1 MQELAPRIAE
11 GKQEKYM
18 NRYTWNEYKE
28 LLKEAGLMT
37 ACSDLSADGTVTQL
51 TYESGKVH
59 EGCLFVCK
67 GATFKKAYL
76 EDALS
81 RGAVGYVSE
90 TDYEI
95 PDVPYLLVKDIRKT
109 MPVLAKKFYGA
120 PDEDLQIVAL
130 TGTKGKTTTAYF
142 IKALLDESLERQ
154 GKAES
159 AFLSTVEVYD
169 GVTREGSSITT
180 PESMELY
187 RHFRNAVDSDISLL
201 TMEVSSQALKYDRV
215 LGIPFEIGVFL
226 NISEDHI
233 SPVEHPDF
241 EDYFQAKLSLFNRVK
256 TAVINRNADH
266 YEEIYQ
272 AAQNAEQVVSFG
284 TEVDADVFGYEI
296 GTENGQIT
304 FRVRTESF
312 DEKFTLAMHGI
323 FNVENALAA
332 IAVGTVLGFPVEDM
346 KAALARVQVGGRMEE
361 YVSKDG
367 KLHVIVDYAHNG
379 LSFRK
384 IFESSEMEYPGAKRR
399 VVFGCPGGKAI
410 NRRAD
415 MGAAVSGDCVK
426 AYLTAD
432 DPGPERVEDICTQIA
447 EHIDA
452 DRCKW
457 ECIPDRAE
465 AIEKAIAE
473 IVAEGE
479 EQAVLLVLGKGSEH
493 AQKVNRKSEP
503 YESDAAV
510 VKRIL
515 GI

>member
-1 MQELAPRIAE
+1 
-11 GKQEKYM
+11 M

-28 LLKEAGLMT
+28 LLKGTEALT
-37 ACSDLSADGTVTQL
+37 AFADPVADCPVTQL
-51 TYESGKVH
+51 TYESQKVQP
-59 EGCLFVCK
+59 GCLFVCK

-76 EDALS
+76 EDAVS

-90 TDYEI
+90 TDYQL
-95 PDVPYLLVKDIRKT
+95 PGVPYLLVKDIRKT
-109 MPVLAKKFYGA
+109 MPVLAKKFYCA
-120 PDEDLQIVAL
+120 PDEELKIVAL

-142 IKALLDESLERQ
+142 IKGLMDQAMERM

-169 GVTREGSSITT
+169 GVVREGSSITT

-187 RHFRNAVDSDISLL
+187 RHFRNAADAGISHL

-241 EDYFQAKLSLFNRVK
+241 EDYFQAKLSLFSRVK
-256 TAVINRNADH
+256 TALINRNAEH
-266 YEEIYQ
+266 YEEIRE
-272 AAQNAEQVVSFG
+272 AAEAAEQVVTFG
-284 TEVDADVFGYEI
+284 TDVDADVFGYEI

-304 FRVRTESF
+304 FRVRTEEF

-332 IAVGTVLGFPVEDM
+332 IAVGCVLGFEPEDM
-346 KAALARVQVGGRMEE
+346 KAALARTQVGGRMEE

-367 KLHVIVDYAHNG
+367 KLHVIADYAHNG
-379 LSFRK
+379 LSFQK
-384 IFESSEMEYPGAKRR
+384 AFESAMVEYPNAVRK
-399 VVFGCPGGKAI
+399 VVFGSVGDKAI

-415 MGAAVSGDCVK
+415 MGRVVSEYCEK

-432 DPGPERVEDICTQIA
+432 DPGCERVEDICSQIA
-447 EHIDA
+447 EHIDTEK
-452 DRCKW
+452 CSW

-465 AIEKAIAE
+465 AIEKAIAD
-473 IVAEGE
+473 IQKDGRDT
-479 EQAVLLVLGKGSEH
+479 VLLLLGKGNEH
-493 AQKVNRKSEP
+493 AQKVNRKPVP
-503 YESDAAV
+503 YESDPAV

-515 GI
+515 GL

>member
-1 MQELAPRIAE
+1 
-11 GKQEKYM
+11 M
-18 NRYTWNEYKE
+18 NQFTWNEYKE
-28 LLKEAGLMT
+28 LLMEEAMLT
-37 ACSDLSADGTVTQL
+37 DAWDPSENPAVTQL
-51 TYESGKVH
+51 TYESQKVQP
-59 EGCLFVCK
+59 GCLFVCK
-67 GATFKKAYL
+67 GAAFRQAYL
-76 EDALS
+76 EDALA

-90 TDYEI
+90 KDYGI
-95 PDVPYLLVKDIRKT
+95 PGVPHLLVKDIRKA
-109 MPVLAKKFYGA
+109 MPSLAKKFYCA
-120 PDEDLQIVAL
+120 PDEELKIVAL

-142 IKALLDESLERQ
+142 IKELLDEALERKGQ
-154 GKAES
+154 PES

-169 GVTREGSSITT
+169 GKSRQGSSITT

-187 RHFRNAVDSDISLL
+187 RHFRNAADSDISLL

-241 EDYFQAKLSLFNRVK
+241 EDYFQAKLSLFSRVK

-266 YEEIYQ
+266 YERILE
-272 AAQNAEQVVSFG
+272 AAACAEQVVTFG
-284 TEVDADVFGYEI
+284 TELDADVFGYEI
-296 GTENGQIT
+296 RTENGKIT

-332 IAVGTVLGFPVEDM
+332 IAVGTVLGFEPAAM
-346 KAALARVQVGGRMEE
+346 KAALERVQVGGRMEE
-361 YVSKDG
+361 YTSRDG
-367 KLHVIVDYAHNG
+367 AVHVIVDYAHNG

-384 IFESSEMEYPGAKRR
+384 IFESSALEYPEAERR

-410 NRRAD
+410 NRRGD
-415 MGAAVSGDCVK
+415 MGEAVSESCVK

-432 DPGPERVEDICTQIA
+432 DPGPEKVEEICRQIA
-447 EHIDA
+447 EHIDGE
-452 DRCKW
+452 RCSY

-473 IVAEGE
+473 IRAEGKDS
-479 EQAVLLVLGKGSEH
+479 AVLLVLGKGSET
-493 AQKVNRKSEP
+493 AQKIEGKSVP

-510 VKRIL
+510 VKRVL

>member
-1 MQELAPRIAE
+1 
-11 GKQEKYM
+11 M
-18 NRYTWNEYKE
+18 NQFTWNEYKE
-28 LLKEAGLMT
+28 LLKDTGMLT
-37 ACSDLSADGTVTQL
+37 AFCDPEGNPSVNQL
-51 TYESGKVH
+51 TYESGKVQQ
-59 EGCLFVCK
+59 GCLFVCK
-67 GATFKKAYL
+67 GAAFKKAYL
-76 EDALS
+76 EDAIA

-90 TDYEI
+90 KDFEI
-95 PDVPYLLVKDIRKT
+95 PGVPYLLVKDIRKT
-109 MPVLAKKFYGA
+109 MPVLAKKFYCS
-120 PDEDLQIVAL
+120 PDEELKIVAL

-142 IKALLDESLERQ
+142 IKALLDESLERE

-169 GVTREGSSITT
+169 GVVREGSSITT

-187 RHFRNAVDSDISLL
+187 RHFRNAVDSNISLL

-215 LGIPFEIGVFL
+215 LGIPFEAGVFL

-241 EDYFQAKLSLFNRVK
+241 EDYFQSKLSLFSRVK
-256 TAVINRNADH
+256 TAIINRNADH
-266 YEEIYQ
+266 YEEICQ
-272 AAQNAEQVVSFG
+272 AAQAAEQVVTFG
-284 TEVDADVFGYEI
+284 TELDADVFGYEI

-304 FRVRTESF
+304 FRVRTENF

-332 IAVGTVLGFPVEDM
+332 IAVGVVLGFEPAAM
-346 KAALARVQVGGRMEE
+346 QAALGRVQVGGRMEE
-361 YVSKDG
+361 YTSKDG

-384 IFESSEMEYPGAKRR
+384 IFESSALEYPEAERR

-415 MGAAVSGDCVK
+415 MGDAVSESCVK

-432 DPGPERVEDICTQIA
+432 DPGPEKVEEICAQIA
-447 EHIDA
+447 SHIDESHC
-452 DRCKW
+452 RW

-465 AIEKAIAE
+465 AIGKAIAE
-473 IVAEGE
+473 ICAEAEGE
-479 EQAVLLVLGKGSEH
+479 AVLLVLGKGSEH
-493 AQKVNRKSEP
+493 AQKVNGKSEP

-515 GI
+515 GIE

>member
-1 MQELAPRIAE
+1 
-11 GKQEKYM
+11 M
-18 NRYTWNEYKE
+18 NYYTWNEYKT
-28 LLKEAGLMT
+28 LLAETG
-37 ACSDLSADGTVTQL
+37 DLVFSCDPETECTVTQL
-51 TYESGKVH
+51 TYESKKATS
-59 EGCLFVCK
+59 GCLFVCK

-81 RGAVGYVSE
+81 RGAIGYVSE

-95 PDVPYLLVKDIRKT
+95 PGVPFLQIKNIRKT
-109 MPVLAKKFYGA
+109 MPVLAKKFYCA
-120 PDEDLQIVAL
+120 PDEELKIVAL

-169 GVTREGSSITT
+169 GVVREGSSITT

-187 RHFRNAVDSDISLL
+187 RHFRNAADSDISLL

-215 LGIPFEIGVFL
+215 LGIPFEVGVFL

-241 EDYFQAKLSLFNRVK
+241 EDYFQAKLSMFSKVK

-266 YEEIYQ
+266 YERIRQ
-272 AAQNAEQVVSFG
+272 AAEAAEQVVTFG
-284 TEVDADVFGYEI
+284 TESDADIFGYEI
-296 GTENGQIT
+296 GTENGKIT
-304 FRVRTESF
+304 FRVRTERF
-312 DEKFTLAMHGI
+312 DEKFTLAMHGL

-332 IAVGTVLGFPVEDM
+332 IAVGTVLGFEPEDM
-346 KAALARVQVGGRMEE
+346 KQALARVQVGGRMEE
-361 YVSKDG
+361 YVSNDG

-384 IFESSEMEYPGAKRR
+384 IFESAAQEYPGAQRR
-399 VVFGCPGGKAI
+399 VVFGCPGDKAI

-415 MGAAVSGDCVK
+415 MGTVVSGHCAK

-432 DPGPERVEDICTQIA
+432 DPGCEKVEDICAQIA

-452 DRCKW
+452 AKCSYV
-457 ECIPDRAE
+457 CIPDRAE

-473 IVAEGE
+473 IRAEGLDA
-479 EQAVLLVLGKGSEH
+479 AVLLVLGKGSEH

-503 YESDAAV
+503 
-510 VKRIL
+510 
-515 GI
+515 